1 MWWPIVSRIADVTSI
16 ESGIE
21 TSRIGNRRWVAVSN
35 KYEYGGRLSF
45 LSVKSIKTVIP
56 EWVKALILKRMVKDQ
71 YGWKYPVA
79 YIKGK

>member
-1 MWWPIVSRIADVTSI
+1 
-16 ESGIE
+16 
-21 TSRIGNRRWVAVSN
+21 VAVSN